1 MDKAVL
7 DIQGNLSFV
16 QNAHWNL
23 GYHFPFCLAFPTK
36 AQAAPF
42 AVCSVQRLT
51 SSCGF
56 VVFLLIQRTLCN
68 ILGRGGNNKNITF

>member
-23 GYHFPFCLAFPTK
+23 GYHFHFVWPSP
-36 AQAAPF
+36 PRH
-42 AVCSVQRLT
+42 RLHLLL
-51 SSCGF
+51 C
-56 VVFLLIQRTLCN
+56 VVF
-68 ILGRGGNNKNITF
+68 KD